1 MSIMAKFRIEWTDD
15 SSGNY
20 DVPYTVSADIDTII
34 AELNTLLADSNV
46 THIEI
51 WRDGE

>member
-1 MSIMAKFRIEWTDD
+1 MAKFRIEWTDD

-20 DVPYTVSADIDTII
+20 DVPYTVNAYNHTII
-34 AELNTLLADSNV
+34 AELNTLLTDSNV